1 MIKSVSSKEIPS
13 ISRSISIGKQRK
25 TISNILKLTAILG
38 ENVTAIGNAIKNNA
52 YTFAKV
58 QGARK

>member
-13 ISRSISIGKQRK
+13 ISRSISIGKQLK

-38 ENVTAIGNAIKNNA
+38 ENVTAIGNATKNNA
-52 YTFAKV
+52 NTFAKV